1 MKEGAGVRAQAGGEG
16 VLAHS
21 RPIQGIQSLGTSPE
35 LFQAVGED
43 RWEECAVSEFKPR
56 EDHVLV
62 KKGSPAGGVEALA
75 GGGGRPCAS
84 MWGSRLIGVNS
95 LLPREVRDESTWQGS
110 RRTHQSGS

>member
-21 RPIQGIQSLGTSPE
+21 GPIQGIQSLGTSPE
-35 LFQAVGED
+35 LSQGVGED

-62 KKGSPAGGVEALA
+62 EEGQPGGWCRSSSRW
-75 GGGGRPCAS
+75 GRPSMCISVGVQADGCELSAS
-84 MWGSRLIGVNS
+84 KRSEG
-95 LLPREVRDESTWQGS
+95 
-110 RRTHQSGS
+110 